1 MEFSDIRCKSICP
14 GVALSCSVI
23 SIIIT
28 VIADNSEMSSLLC
41 SLFNNAAA
49 HISFPYTSQRV
60 NNSVFKLNEL
70 LLIDKS
76 DDYRQSENNI
86 NNCCCKH
93 CSCHSQNILYVLFEQ
108 MFFTATIIAG
118 FLYLSRQMFDKN
130 RFSSPYKRTLLY
142 FF

>member
-14 GVALSCSVI
+14 GVALSCSVT
-23 SIIIT
+23 SIVIT
-28 VIADNSEMSSLLC
+28 VIADYSEVGFLFC

-49 HISFPYTSQRV
+49 QMLFPNAGERI
-60 NNSVFKLNEL
+60 NNSVFKVNEL

-76 DDYRQSENNI
+76 DDHRQSENNI

-93 CSCHSQNILYVLFEQ
+93 CSCHSQNILYILFEQ

-130 RFSSPYKRTLLY
+130 RISSPYKRTLHN